1 MEMKQAV
8 LITLSLLF
16 AGCASTEVTENDTGF
31 AQSPNLEAFVGCYR
45 NCSNPSDGSAPVC
58 LTSILWP
65 DGYTSETRPEAVLI
79 QRGDGNSLIAS
90 AISDGVVLTHSRF
103 QEGEEFEFK
112 AGLLELKREYIA
124 SGAREPG
131 NPFIGVV
138 TSKTVLGLD
147 ASGQGRISQSTA
159 FAGTG
164 FLIIPVA
171 GKISDTQKI
180 ERAPRELCERRSQS

>member
-1 MEMKQAV
+1 MKQAV
-8 LITLSLLF
+8 LMTLFLF
-16 AGCASTEVTENDTGF
+16 FTGCASTEVTENDIGF
-31 AQSPNLEAFVGCYR
+31 AESPNLDAFVGCYR
-45 NCSNPSDGSAPVC
+45 NCSNPSDGSAPAC

-65 DGYTSETRPEAVLI
+65 DAFPSETRPEAVNI
-79 QRGDGNSLIAS
+79 QKGDSNSLIAS
-90 AISDGVVLTHSRF
+90 AISDGVVLKQSRF
-103 QEGEEFEFK
+103 QEGEDFEFK

-138 TSKTVLGLD
+138 TSKTTLGLD
-147 ASGQGRISQSTA
+147 ASGQGRITQSTA

-171 GKISDTQKI
+171 GKTSNTQKI
-180 ERAPRELCERRSQS
+180 ERAPRDLCE

>member
-1 MEMKQAV
+1 MKQAV
-8 LITLSLLF
+8 LIPLF
-16 AGCASTEVTENDTGF
+16 LFLAGCASTEVTENDTGF
-31 AQSPNLEAFVGCYR
+31 AQSPNLDAFVGCYR

-65 DGYTSETRPEAVLI
+65 DVFTSEARPEAVSI
-79 QRGDGNSLIAS
+79 QKGDGNSLIAS
-90 AISDGVVLTHSRF
+90 AISEGAVLKLSRF
-103 QEGEEFEFK
+103 REGEDFEFK
-112 AGLLELKREYIA
+112 AGLLELKREYVA
-124 SGAREPG
+124 SGAGQPG

-147 ASGQGRISQSTA
+147 TSGHGRINQSTA

-171 GKISDTQKI
+171 GKTLHTHKI
-180 ERAPRELCERRSQS
+180 ERAPRALCGNI